1 MPIMMITINLSAAL
15 DAELR
20 SGKQQIGDGANASR
34 EFHALLTTH
43 GLQPVPLFP
52 DARVAGFA
60 PIWHLAV
67 SDQEAPAVAAR
78 LARMAGVDAAYSKP
92 RDELPSPP

>member
-1 MPIMMITINLSAAL
+1 MPLMMITINLSAAL

-20 SGKQQIGDGANASR
+20 SAKQQIGDGANASR

-43 GLQPVPLFP
+43 GLKPVPLFP

-60 PIWHLAV
+60 PIWHLTV
-67 SDQEAPAVAAR
+67 SEQEAQVVIAR
-78 LARMAGVDAAYSKP
+78 LTRTPGVDAAYGKP
-92 RDELPSPP
+92 QDELPSPP